1 MREAT
6 EALLKVK
13 KEHPEARGDKL
24 KTLVGCAVNEIRI
37 KNLIQLGWSFEDIS
51 KELKIAESVVRRIA
65 AKAWEFQKSYRADF
79 KCSIFFSLFY
89 LIV

>member
-13 KEHPEARGDKL
+13 KEHPEARGNKL
-24 KTLVGCAVNEIRI
+24 ATLVGHEANKIRV

-51 KELKIAESVVRRIA
+51 KKLGIAESVVRKIA
-65 AKAWEFQKSYRADF
+65 AKA
-79 KCSIFFSLFY
+79 
-89 LIV
+89 

>member
-13 KEHPEARGDKL
+13 KEHPEARGNKL
-24 KTLVGCAVNEIRI
+24 ATLVGHEVNVIRV

-51 KELKIAESVVRRIA
+51 KKLGIAESIVRKIA
-65 AKAWEFQKSYRADF
+65 TK
-79 KCSIFFSLFY
+79 
-89 LIV
+89 V